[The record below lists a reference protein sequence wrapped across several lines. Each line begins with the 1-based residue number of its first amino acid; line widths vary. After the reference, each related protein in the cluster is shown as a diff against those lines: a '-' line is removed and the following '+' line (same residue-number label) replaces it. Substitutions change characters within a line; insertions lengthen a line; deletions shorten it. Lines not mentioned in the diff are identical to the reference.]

1 MSDFFVPVVD
11 RAKSFDERR
20 AGYDWF
26 DPFASSESFP
36 AADGPEAALC
46 ILLPTPSDMTIDEA
60 VAWLETQGKRS
71 ADAHELAEFGNAYP
85 NFQKQGRIV
94 APSAVTQRPY
104 VRRALA
110 LDSGDGGK
118 RYITFAYACVPLPA
132 GTRLL
137 AVQK

>member
-1 MSDFFVPVVD
+1 MSDFFAPVVD

-20 AGYDWF
+20 SGYDWF

-36 AADGPEAALC
+36 VADGPEAALC
-46 ILLPTPSDMTIDEA
+46 ILLPTPSEMTIDVA
-60 VAWLETQGKRS
+60 VAWLESHGKRS

-85 NFQKQGRIV
+85 DFQKEGCIV
-94 APSAVTQRPY
+94 APGAVTPRPY

-110 LDSGDGGK
+110 LDVDKDGK
-118 RYITFAYACVPLPA
+118 RYLTFVYAAVPLPA

-137 AVQK
+137 AVEK